1 MSAVLD
7 AAGGN
12 TVIARDAGGWASATM
27 VDEVY
32 GHADEACSAWLA
44 FLLTG
49 PNVPFI
55 MAAIVNFRHW
65 TSQL

>member
-1 MSAVLD
+1 VLD

-32 GHADEACSAWLA
+32 GHVDVHDPT
-44 FLLTG
+44 FD
-49 PNVPFI
+49 
-55 MAAIVNFRHW
+55 AALRTVWGEQR
-65 TSQL
+65 